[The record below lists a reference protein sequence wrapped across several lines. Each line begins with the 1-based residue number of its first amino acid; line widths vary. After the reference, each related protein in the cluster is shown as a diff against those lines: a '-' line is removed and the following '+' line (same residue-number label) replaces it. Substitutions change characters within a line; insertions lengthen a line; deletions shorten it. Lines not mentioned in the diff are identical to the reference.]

1 MSVYSS
7 DREDRNW
14 VLVGIFANLLSWF
27 PESRRRYK
35 LYVLQLLLAM
45 AIASDDAIDTF
56 RSTPE
61 LKDAVLGVSSYAF
74 TQKTRRWLRYP
85 GELWKYFNKRKN
97 ETKSRPF
104 IEAASVR
111 DGLSGQ
117 VQGTANQLLAA
128 IGYNQWVPKIP
139 GQKGLRIL
147 CFDGGGTRGMS
158 AISSLRGLTEAM
170 GGEEVCDTFDIIAG
184 TSTGAIIAFLVGL
197 RRETV
202 RQANDRYDILVERIF
217 GKTAF
222 KLSTLFT
229 TATYSELPFVEVL
242 YDILGDS
249 IMLDSRADPAV
260 PLVFGVSSVMTS
272 TPTYVTL
279 FRNYNYAGGELP
291 DHFVQD
297 PDESRAK
304 LGLQPEFEKR
314 APRSDWRTNLNLKS
328 FLTGTKISDEG
339 SRYYGEYV
347 RSGRIVARQKL
358 TF

>member
-1 MSVYSS
+1 MAISS
-7 DREDRNW
+7 DN
-14 VLVGIFANLLSWF
+14 
-27 PESRRRYK
+27 
-35 LYVLQLLLAM
+35 
-45 AIASDDAIDTF
+45 AIDTF
-56 RSTPE
+56 RATPE
-61 LKDAVLGVSSYAF
+61 LKDAVIGLSSYAF

-85 GELWKYFNKRKN
+85 LELWKYFHRSKN
-97 ETKSRPF
+97 DAKGRPF
-104 IEAASVR
+104 IAAAAVQ

-117 VQGTANQLLAA
+117 IQGTANQLLASM
-128 IGYNQWVPKIP
+128 GFNKWFPKIP

-158 AISSLRGLTEAM
+158 AISSLRGLTDAM

-202 RQANDRYDILVERIF
+202 RQANDRYDILVEKIF
-217 GKTAF
+217 GKSAF

-229 TATYSELPFVEVL
+229 TASYSELPFVEIL
-242 YDILGDS
+242 YEILGDS

-260 PLVFGVSSVMTS
+260 PLVFAVSSVMTS

-297 PDESRAK
+297 PDESRVK
-304 LGLQPEFEKR
+304 LGLTAEFKEKAPE
-314 APRSDWRTNLNLKS
+314 SYWRKTFDLNS
-328 FLTGTKISDEG
+328 FLTGTKISKDG
-339 SRYYGEYV
+339 SRYYGKKRY
-347 RSGRIVARQKL
+347 RLFG
-358 TF
+358 